1 MKNNDFDY
9 IKERFDNS
17 GVTSPESINEEL
29 ILEKLDGM
37 NPVTEVPKKSK
48 KKLFAGISAAAAV
61 AVIAA
66 CAITFTSIL
75 NNPFPGGGMVLF
87 KETAGL
93 RGFSNRDEIKNT
105 MNQVLKI
112 NNTGYPYSYYEK
124 GMAGLDS
131 YSEEINSYSDS
142 MTGSSGSG
150 SSGNSSSGSSGGSAL
165 SKSIYGSDLGHNAT
179 YVQSVGVDEADTIKT
194 DGKYIYYLSD
204 GYSKNAIEI
213 FTAQGDNSK
222 KVTSLSES
230 DGDGTGIVQDF
241 YIHGNRLI
249 TLSYTYFTDGYY
261 DKFKNSF
268 SNDDY
273 PLHLNYVSMTSVT
286 IYDISDVKKIK
297 KLDNFCQSGQY
308 ISSRMIGGMLYLVT
322 DHFFY
327 SDDDMPYII
336 HEKGATKDSAS
347 LKTVPVENVFSV
359 ETPVNNCFMVVSAF
373 NTDKITQ
380 DVKVKAI
387 IGSAD
392 TIYCNQENLFVT
404 AYEYT
409 PIVYQNMLDYAVDEA
424 YDKGETLPNTNVLT
438 FGDPLINDKSDKE
451 DEVITDSYIDYS
463 PQETQIIKISLDKD
477 ISFVASNKV
486 EGVINNQYSLDEY
499 NGNLRVATTSYNEEY
514 NDINNLFILDK
525 NLKQLG
531 EVSGFAENETIQAVR
546 YIGET
551 AYVITYEQTDPLFV
565 IDVADPKNPKISGE
579 VKISGYSTMLVPV
592 DENTLLGIGYHTEDE
607 APFNMELNDALKL
620 VTFDVTD
627 KNAPKVIDTK
637 IFANTSSVVQYN
649 PKALVVNNERGDYTI
664 PTNYFNYNDIID
676 YESESTDAYTDSYV
690 YKEPE
695 VKNGLINFRI
705 DNGKIKI
712 IDNYTS
718 DVFTGEYDNA
728 DRCVY
733 VGDYQYILGERCKL
747 DKHGDDYYDYTT
759 AIDAVKYK

>member
-9 IKERFDNS
+9 IKDRFDNS

-37 NPVTEVPKKSK
+37 NPVAEVPKKSK

-66 CAITFTSIL
+66 CAITFTSLL

-93 RGFSNRDEIKNT
+93 RGFSNRDEIKSM

-112 NNTGYPYSYYEK
+112 NDTGYPYSYYEK
-124 GMAGLDS
+124 GAAGLDS
-131 YSEEINSYSDS
+131 YSEEINSYNDS
-142 MTGSSGSG
+142 AAMSGSSGSG

-165 SKSIYGSDLGHNAT
+165 SKSIYGSDLGHNST

-194 DGKYIYYLSD
+194 DGKYIYYL
-204 GYSKNAIEI
+204 GHGIEI
-213 FTAQGDNSK
+213 FTANGK
-222 KVTSLSES
+222 KSEKVAS
-230 DGDGTGIVQDF
+230 ISSNETKGIGGIEDF
-241 YIHGNRLI
+241 YLHGNRLI
-249 TLSYTYFTDGYY
+249 VLSVADINAKNYT
-261 DKFKNSF
+261 KNGSDAF
-268 SNDDY
+268 PYNDMNDT
-273 PLHLNYVSMTSVT
+273 VTFVT
-286 IYDISDVKKIK
+286 IYDISDIKKIK

-327 SDDDMPYII
+327 RDSDMPYVI
-336 HEKGATKDSAS
+336 HEKGATNDSAS

-380 DVKVKAI
+380 DAKVKAI

-409 PIVYQNMLDYAVDEA
+409 PIVYQNMINNSYNNVDDEV
-424 YDKGETLPNTNVLT
+424 ETLPNTNVLT
-438 FGDPLINDKSDKE
+438 FGDPIINEKGDKE

-463 PQETQIIKISLDKD
+463 PQQTQIIKISLDKD

-514 NDINNLFILDK
+514 IDINNLFVLDK
-525 NLKQLG
+525 DLKQIG
-531 EVSGFAENETIQAVR
+531 EVSGFAENETIRAVR
-546 YIGET
+546 YIGST

-592 DENTLLGIGYHTEDE
+592 DENTLLGIGYHTEEGPDFDLE
-607 APFNMELNDALKL
+607 YDSALKL

-627 KNAPKVIDTK
+627 KNDPKIIDTK
-637 IFANTSSVVQYN
+637 IFANTSSVVQNN

-664 PTNYFNYNDIID
+664 PTNYCKWFDDDILYYD
-676 YESESTDAYTDSYV
+676 YDSTDAYTDSYV
-690 YKEPE
+690 YTKPE
-695 VKNGLINFRI
+695 IKNGLLNFRI
-705 DNGKIKI
+705 ENGKIKI

-718 DVFTGEYDNA
+718 DVFTGEYDTA

-759 AIDAVKYK
+759 TIDAVKYK